1 MWVKKFNPQITL
13 MHIHFSH
20 YANTPECIIDTAD
33 TWKHLM
39 FFVSIF
45 LVSDLCKSNKRNY
58 LSSLGSLW
66 AILFQR
72 IGTKWWRLYVPST
85 VFDFAKQSSRSAQ
98 TLIIIRPDLHWKMLW
113 KEFLLH
119 IDQVLIGSSKFGQ
132 VGCFTYPY
140 FMFCNVMFSKFT
152 NTIAWW
158 LDTTSCKEY
167 PFSIHIEILMMMMM
181 MMAQIKVF
189 CNSYIVQQAIREIE
203 DLLSTTGFV

>member
-20 YANTPECIIDTAD
+20 YANAPEYIIDTAD

-181 MMAQIKVF
+181 MAQIKVF

-203 DLLSTTGFV
+203 DPLSTTGFV